1 MKLEVA
7 AFGGPSDVARQPQVT
22 RDAPRHF
29 YLQTKELSN
38 DPDVCILSLAFHA
51 LRIL

>member
-22 RDAPRHF
+22 RDALGISI
-29 YLQTKELSN
+29 LQAKELSN
-38 DPDVCILSLAFHA
+38 DPDVCILSLAFHT